1 MKLNRILLAIF
12 FLAVITMCYSLVTQN
27 ADLCMWSIAIGN
39 VAGLW
44 AVARTWNNPT
54 NI

>member
-12 FLAVITMCYSLVTQN
+12 FAAVFTMFYSLVKQN
-27 ADLCMWSIAIGN
+27 EDLCMWSIAIGD

-44 AVARTWNNPT
+44 AVKRTWNNPT